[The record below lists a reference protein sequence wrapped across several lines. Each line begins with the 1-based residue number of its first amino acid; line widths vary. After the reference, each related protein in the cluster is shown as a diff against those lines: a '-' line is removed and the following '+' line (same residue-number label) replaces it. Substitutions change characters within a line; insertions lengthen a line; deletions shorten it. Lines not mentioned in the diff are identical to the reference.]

1 MTIPCDRLESVRT
14 ALINAI
20 AACNDLQYRVEE
32 ALESREGYDDIAS
45 KLYNIRD
52 LAEDYRDC
60 LQNGKRAVCD
70 HLREEGWQ

>member
-1 MTIPCDRLESVRT
+1 MTIPRDRLESVRT

-20 AACNDLQYRVEE
+20 AACNDLEYRVEE
-32 ALESREGYDDIAS
+32 ALESKEGHDNIT
-45 KLYNIRD
+45 LTLFNIRD

-70 HLREEGWQ
+70 HLREEGEE

>member
-1 MTIPCDRLESVRT
+1 MTIPRDRLESVRT

-70 HLREEGWQ
+70 HLRGEGGQ

>member
-1 MTIPCDRLESVRT
+1 MTIPRDRVESVRT

-20 AACNDLQYRVEE
+20 AACNDLEYRVEE
-32 ALESREGYDDIAS
+32 ALESKEGHDMIAPTLYD
-45 KLYNIRD
+45 IRD